1 MVNRTKT
8 NINVINLSWER
19 LPPGTASCC
28 QNVFVAFLVDL
39 NVLQIGVGRMNFR
52 NTVQLREQNLKGKA
66 AIETC

>member
-8 NINVINLSWER
+8 NINVIHLSWER

-28 QNVFVAFLVDL
+28 QNVFVAFLVNL
-39 NVLQIGVGRMNFR
+39 NVLQIGVVDR
-52 NTVQLREQNLKGKA
+52 LKLSEYIIKGTKSKA